1 MPLSPPAERQLIH
14 QRRVSCDGFER
25 SDGLWDIEGHMT
37 DIKTYDMENRDRGG
51 IIPTGEPLHGMSI
64 RLTVDL
70 DLQVHAVEAV
80 IDYAPFNYCPQIV
93 DQFTQLEGHRIAPG
107 WTQLTR
113 RLFGGTQG
121 CTHLQ
126 ELLGPM
132 ATTAFQATHL
142 ARRNRSQ
149 QDSDGAKAVV
159 LNTCHALAQDSP
171 VVRDFWP
178 EHYAPRVTEG
188 DER

>member
-1 MPLSPPAERQLIH
+1 MPLSTPAPRALIH
-14 QRRVSCDGFER
+14 KRRVSCDGFER
-25 SDGLWDIEGHMT
+25 NDGLWDIEGHMT
-37 DIKTYDMENRDRGG
+37 DVKTYDMENRDRGG

-64 RLTVDL
+64 RLTIDL
-70 DLQVHAVEAV
+70 DFLVHDVEAV
-80 IDYAPFNYCPQIV
+80 IDYSPFNYCPGIV
-93 DQFTQLEGHRIAPG
+93 DQFKQLIGHRIEPG

-113 RLFGGTQG
+113 RLFGGVKG

-142 ARRNRSQ
+142 ARKQRQVETASGERP
-149 QDSDGAKAVV
+149 A
-159 LNTCHALAQDSP
+159 LINTCHALGESSP

-178 EHYAPRVTEG
+178 DFYQPPGNDG